1 MSNFILDASVALACV
16 LPDEKTPELIAWLDT
31 LLITGDALVPANW
44 WAEVGNGLLMAERR
58 KRISD
63 SGVALSLQDL
73 IDFNVLQNE
82 QMDFDYI
89 LSAAKISQLYHLT
102 MYDALYLQLA
112 VETSLPIAAFDR
124 KMTSAARALNI
135 PVLVAPMKAVV

>member
-1 MSNFILDASVALACV
+1 MSDFILDASVALACV
-16 LPDEKTPELIAWLDT
+16 LPDEKTPELVAWLDT
-31 LLITGDALVPANW
+31 LLITGDALVPAHW

-58 KRISD
+58 KRIPGT
-63 SGVALSLQDL
+63 GVALSLQDL
-73 IDFNVLQNE
+73 IDFNVSHNE

-89 LSAAKISQLYHLT
+89 LSAAKISQLYHVT

-112 VETSLPIAAFDR
+112 LETYLPLAAFDR

-135 PVLVAPMKAVV
+135 PVLIAPVKAIS